1 MKKNISIIICK
12 KNKDNNNNIDIIQNH
27 NIDCNIDYNIDK
39 NNKYN
44 KNINI
49 INIFNN
55 ICCLVNYI
63 IKYLIIKF
71 KYLLI
76 FIIFIIFKKNT

>member
-1 MKKNISIIICK
+1 MKKNISIIISK
-12 KNKDNNNNIDIIQNH
+12 KNKDNNSNNININIIKNH
-27 NIDCNIDYNIDK
+27 NIDFNIDK
-39 NNKYN
+39 NKNN
-44 KNINI
+44 KNIRLT
-49 INIFNN
+49 NIFEN

-76 FIIFIIFKKNT
+76 LLIFVSPLHI